1 METLSSVLMGAAT
14 ILFVVLLIKVIT
26 KPIRAVLKFLLHA
39 VLGYALLFL
48 VNFLGEYVGL
58 NIEMSTLNIA
68 IAALAGVPG
77 VALLVLAQ
85 FLF

>member
-39 VLGYALLFL
+39 ALGYALLFL

-58 NIEMSTLNIA
+58 NIEMSALNIA

-77 VALLVLAQ
+77 VALLILAQ

>member
-1 METLSSVLMGAAT
+1 MESLSGILMAAAT
-14 ILFVVLLIKVIT
+14 VLFVVLLIKVIT

-39 VLGYALLFL
+39 VLGYGLLLL
-48 VNFLGEYVGL
+48 VNFLGDYIGL
-58 NIEMSTLNIA
+58 HIEMNTLNIL
-68 IAALAGVPG
+68 IAAVAGVPG

>member
-1 METLSSVLMGAAT
+1 METVSSLLMAGAA

-26 KPIRAVLKFLLHA
+26 KPIKAVLKFLLHA
-39 VLGYALLFL
+39 ALGYALLFL
-48 VNFLGEYVGL
+48 VNFLGEYVGIQ
-58 NIEMSTLNIA
+58 IEMSLLNIV

-77 VALLVLAQ
+77 VALLVLAK